1 MKLVVPLER
10 RRVGL
15 EKIVRLLIECFSNM
29 QSATNDELLI
39 INTLRILLVGDGRWY
54 ILEILKQLIL
64 QVPNETRRVMVN
76 AEDSL
81 L

>member
-1 MKLVVPLER
+1 VVF
-10 RRVGL
+10 
-15 EKIVRLLIECFSNM
+15 KD
-29 QSATNDELLI
+29 ANDELLI

-54 ILEILKQLIL
+54 NLEILKQLIL
-64 QVPNETRRVMVN
+64 QVHNETRRVMVN

>member
-1 MKLVVPLER
+1 
-10 RRVGL
+10 
-15 EKIVRLLIECFSNM
+15 M

-54 ILEILKQLIL
+54 NLEILKQLIL